1 MRIWLVVVLMICAAT
16 VDILRVY
23 LGIPK
28 FTMYTRISA
37 IVTISV
43 LTLNYS
49 VILLAFIVE
58 QMETRR
64 REAYYGEKGR
74 VL

>member
-1 MRIWLVVVLMICAAT
+1 MRIWLVVILMICAAT
-16 VDILRVY
+16 LDILRVY
-23 LGIPK
+23 LGIPR
-28 FTMYTRISA
+28 FTQYTKISA
-37 IVTISV
+37 IITISA

-64 REAYYGEKGR
+64 RKTY
-74 VL
+74 